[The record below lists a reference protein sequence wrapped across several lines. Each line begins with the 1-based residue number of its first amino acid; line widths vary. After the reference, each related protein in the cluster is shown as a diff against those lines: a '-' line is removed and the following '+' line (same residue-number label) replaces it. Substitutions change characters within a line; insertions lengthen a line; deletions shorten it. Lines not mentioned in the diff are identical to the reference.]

1 MEWIAKAKTPAQS
14 HTGYTENSSVH
25 NEFERQED
33 ETKGGKPLR
42 GRVRERQTSIIAAR
56 AAAPLTKLA
65 KTTEVPDGTAQ
76 AVLSG
81 RGKRTM

>member
-1 MEWIAKAKTPAQS
+1 MESIAKAKTHAQS
-14 HTGYTENSSVH
+14 HSGYTEISCVR
-25 NEFERQED
+25 NEFKRQED
-33 ETKGGKPLR
+33 EAKGGKPLR

-56 AAAPLTKLA
+56 ATTPLTKLA
-65 KTTEVPDGTAQ
+65 KTTEVPDCTAQ

>member
-1 MEWIAKAKTPAQS
+1 MEYIAKAKTPAQS
-14 HTGYTENSSVH
+14 HSGYTENSCVR

-33 ETKGGKPLR
+33 EAKSGKPLR
-42 GRVRERQTSIIAAR
+42 GRARERQTSIIAAR
-56 AAAPLTKLA
+56 AATPLTKLA
-65 KTTEVPDGTAQ
+65 KTADVPDGTAQ

>member
-1 MEWIAKAKTPAQS
+1 MEYIAKAKTPVQS
-14 HTGYTENSSVH
+14 HSGYTENRCVR

-42 GRVRERQTSIIAAR
+42 GQVRERQTSIIAAR
-56 AAAPLTKLA
+56 AATPLTKLA
-65 KTTEVPDGTAQ
+65 KMTDVPDGTAQ

>member
-1 MEWIAKAKTPAQS
+1 MEYIAKAKTPAQS
-14 HTGYTENSSVH
+14 HSGYTENRCVR
-25 NEFERQED
+25 NEFEGQED

-42 GRVRERQTSIIAAR
+42 GQAWKRQTSIIAAR
-56 AAAPLTKLA
+56 AATPLTKLA
-65 KTTEVPDGTAQ
+65 EMTEVPDDTAQ

>member
-1 MEWIAKAKTPAQS
+1 MEYIAKAKTPAQS
-14 HTGYTENSSVH
+14 HSGYTENRCVR
-25 NEFERQED
+25 NEFEGQED

-42 GRVRERQTSIIAAR
+42 EPVRGWQTSIIAAM
-56 AAAPLTKLA
+56 AATPLTKLA
-65 KTTEVPDGTAQ
+65 ELTEVPDGTAQ

>member
-1 MEWIAKAKTPAQS
+1 MESIAKAKTHAQS
-14 HTGYTENSSVH
+14 HSGYTEISCVR

-42 GRVRERQTSIIAAR
+42 GRAWEHQTSIIAAR
-56 AAAPLTKLA
+56 ATTPLTMLA
-65 KTTEVPDGTAQ
+65 KTTDVPDDTAQ

>member
-1 MEWIAKAKTPAQS
+1 MEYIAKAKTPAQS
-14 HTGYTENSSVH
+14 HSGYTENRCVR

-42 GRVRERQTSIIAAR
+42 GQVRERQTSIIAAR
-56 AAAPLTKLA
+56 ATTPLTKLA
-65 KTTEVPDGTAQ
+65 KTTEVPVGTAQ